1 MIMFAKNRI
10 HSFIAVPLLL
20 MLSVASFPFGKHDK
34 AKKHEKPIPQ
44 GTSVLWREP
53 VDITSRDLYWGAGGK
68 AMWPD
73 LRRVTLI
80 KKEPGGYSTKYRVR
94 DASGHEWV
102 AKIGKEAKAETA
114 AVRLM
119 WAVGYFS
126 DINYLVPSVRIEG
139 LNKTFENVRFGA
151 RPKEVKRIAGWKW
164 ADNPF
169 IGKRE
174 FQGLKIMMA
183 LLNNWDI
190 KDSNNKILVVR
201 NEGPGENELHYIVSD
216 LGGTFGKVYK
226 IPRIL
231 RIFIFKPDRNNP
243 KAYVKT
249 HLVKNVKDGRV
260 HFVYSSKRS
269 NLFKDIT
276 VADAQWISGWLSRL
290 SDRQIEDAFR
300 AANYNP
306 DEVRMMTEGV
316 RRRIRELVEL
326 PNVLT
331 ARKMNR

>member
-1 MIMFAKNRI
+1 MIMSAKKNARW
-10 HSFIAVPLLL
+10 FVAVSLLL
-20 MLSVASFPFGKHDK
+20 MLCVASFPFGKHDK
-34 AKKHEKPIPQ
+34 PKKDEKPIPQ
-44 GTSVLWREP
+44 GRPVLWREP

-126 DINYLVPSVRIEG
+126 DINYLVPRVRIEG
-139 LNKTFENVRFGA
+139 LNKTLENVRFGA
-151 RPKEVKRIAGWKW
+151 RPKEVKRIDGWEW
-164 ADNPF
+164 ADNRF
-169 IGKRE
+169 IGQRE

-201 NEGPGENELHYIVSD
+201 NGRPGENELHYIVSD

-226 IPRIL
+226 IPKIF

-243 KAYVKT
+243 KSYVKA
-249 HLVKNVKDGRV
+249 HLIKEVKDGRV
-260 HFVYSSKRS
+260 HFLYSAKRI
-269 NLFKDIT
+269 NLFQNIT
-276 VADAQWISGWLSRL
+276 VDDAQWISGWLSRL

-300 AANYNP
+300 AANYSPN
-306 DEVRMMTEGV
+306 EIRMLSEGV
-316 RRRIRELVEL
+316 RKRIKELVEL
-326 PNVLT
+326 PNVFT
-331 ARKMNR
+331 ARRLNR